1 MTPTVPIYLAGVL
14 ALGVAAQ
21 WLAWRLR
28 VPAIVLLLALGFGLG
43 MVVGPPEDYVGKEIV
58 LPLVSLAVGVIL
70 FEGGL
75 SLELR
80 EVKETRGVVTRLV
93 TIGLLVT
100 WAGGAWAAH
109 WLMDFAWPMAI
120 LLGALLTVSG
130 PTVILPLLRQVRPQ
144 RRIGSVIKWE
154 GIVNDPIGAVI
165 AALVFE
171 AVLHSATHG
180 AVHGAETA
188 GDASSGLAGSSLANL
203 GKTLLVGL
211 VIGGGGAAV
220 VIQVLRRFLAPD
232 YLQNPLILGL
242 VVVTFASS
250 NALQEESGLVTVTV
264 MGLIL
269 ANQPWVTVKH
279 IVEFKETL
287 RVLLISVLF
296 LVLTSRVRIGIQE
309 LTDFGI
315 GGFAFV
321 AAVILLIRP
330 VAVGMA
336 TIRSDL
342 ARNERLL
349 LGWVHPRGIVAA
361 AVASIFAARFEQT
374 PLADDANR
382 MVLATFMVIV
392 GTVLVYGLT
401 LGRLARQLKLA
412 GGEPQGVLFVG
423 ASPMVREIAGSL
435 HNEGFETI
443 LVDTNPT
450 HIRDARMAGLGTCY
464 GSIGSEFVHEQ
475 IDLADI
481 GRLAAMTPN
490 DEINSLAV
498 TEFAEQ
504 FGTANC
510 YQLSP
515 QPTSERHERV
525 PAHRRGRELFKEGL
539 TFDEL
544 EALFA
549 AGGTIKKTTLSE
561 DFTMDDFRAKY
572 PSAVILFTLPEKDK
586 IMVSVAGRNLE
597 PRPGKKL
604 IALVAK
610 DEALVA
616 SDSGV
621 LG

>member
-1 MTPTVPIYLAGVL
+1 MSEPLYLASVL
-14 ALGVAAQ
+14 SLGVAAQ
-21 WLAWRLR
+21 WIAWRLR
-28 VPAIVLLLALGFGLG
+28 VPAIVLLLVAGFGLG
-43 MVVGPPEDYVGKEIV
+43 LSGLRPEAYVGSQVV

-75 SLELR
+75 SLDLR
-80 EVKETRGVVTRLV
+80 EVRETQGVVTRLV
-93 TIGLLVT
+93 TVGLAVT
-100 WAGGAWAAH
+100 WAGCALAAH
-109 WLMDFAWPMAI
+109 LLMGFAWPMAA

-130 PTVILPLLRQVRPQ
+130 PTVILPMLRQVRPQ

-171 AVLHSATHG
+171 AVLHTAGHHG
-180 AVHGAETA
+180 AGDHADPSTAVAGA
-188 GDASSGLAGSSLANL
+188 SMMNL
-203 GKTLLVGL
+203 GKTVFYGLL
-211 VIGGGGAAV
+211 IGGAGAAV
-220 VIQVLRRFLAPD
+220 VIQMLRRFLAPD

-242 VVVTFASS
+242 VVVTFALS

-296 LVLTSRVRIGIQE
+296 LVLTSRVQIGWTE
-309 LTDFGI
+309 LADFGV

-321 AAVILLIRP
+321 TAVIVLIRP
-330 VAVGMA
+330 AAVGLA
-336 TIRSDL
+336 TIGSDL
-342 ARNERLL
+342 SRNERLL

-361 AVASIFAARFEQT
+361 AVASIFAARFEGS
-374 PLADDANR
+374 PLEGDANR

-392 GTVLVYGLT
+392 GTVVTYGLT
-401 LGRLARQLKLA
+401 LGPLARRLLLA
-412 GGEPQGVLFVG
+412 GGDPQGVLFVG
-423 ASPMVREIAGSL
+423 ASPMVREIATSL
-435 HNEGFETI
+435 HSEGFETI
-443 LVDTNPT
+443 LVDTNPA

-475 IDLADI
+475 LDLGDV
-481 GRLAAMTPN
+481 GRLVAMTPN

-504 FGTANC
+504 FGTANS
-510 YQLSP
+510 YQLAP

-525 PAHRRGRELFKEGL
+525 PAHRRGRVLFEEGV
-539 TFDEL
+539 TFAKL
-544 EALFA
+544 ESRFA
-549 AGGTIKKTTLSE
+549 AGATIKKTTLSE
-561 DFTMDDFRAKY
+561 DFGIDDFRAKY
-572 PSAVILFTLPEKDK
+572 PSALVLFTLPEKGK
-586 IMVSVAGRNLE
+586 LTVSVAGRKLE
-597 PRPGKKL
+597 PKPGKKL
-604 IALVAK
+604 IALVAG
-610 DEALVA
+610 DEAATA
-616 SDSGV
+616 SDSGI